1 MGNPIPID
9 RAAILLENLNAKTEG
24 KEAEKVCEKEQKEE
38 INQAVA
44 TSSSSDA
51 FKAEKMELEIKM
63 LSSQISK
70 IEEEIKDRAQDR
82 DERKRYADLTYS
94 LVRHYL
100 LVVLLI
106 ILFCGASIIKLSD
119 NVILVLLG
127 TLATNVLGIFFF
139 VMRYLFR
146 N

>member
-1 MGNPIPID
+1 MGNPNPID

-44 TSSSSDA
+44 MSSSSDA
-51 FKAEKMELEIKM
+51 FKAEKMELEID
-63 LSSQISK
+63 K
-70 IEEEIKDRAQDR
+70 IKEEIKNIAQDR

-119 NVILVLLG
+119 SVILALLG

>member
-1 MGNPIPID
+1 MGNPNPID

-44 TSSSSDA
+44 MSSSSDA
-51 FKAEKMELEIKM
+51 FKAEKMELEID
-63 LSSQISK
+63 K
-70 IEEEIKDRAQDR
+70 IKEEIKNIAQDR

-119 NVILVLLG
+119 NVILALLG

>member
-1 MGNPIPID
+1 MGNPNPID

-44 TSSSSDA
+44 MSSSSDA
-51 FKAEKMELEIKM
+51 FKAEKMGLEID
-63 LSSQISK
+63 K
-70 IEEEIKDRAQDR
+70 IKEEIKNIAQDR

-119 NVILVLLG
+119 NVILALLG

>member
-1 MGNPIPID
+1 MGNPNPID

-24 KEAEKVCEKEQKEE
+24 KEAEKGCEKEQKEE

-44 TSSSSDA
+44 MSSSSDA
-51 FKAEKMELEIKM
+51 FKAEKMGLEID
-63 LSSQISK
+63 K
-70 IEEEIKDRAQDR
+70 IKEEIKNIAQDR

-119 NVILVLLG
+119 NVILALLG